1 MLLWHD
7 LQYFQNIIKSI
18 IRMIPTLLSMHWA
31 YATVWERML
40 WFIWLSILFRFYLLL
55 FTSQSCLLLN
65 GLLTSPGM
73 WRYSLCSK
81 LCTPTAWY
89 NMQPFFS
96 IRELPCSQRYFL
108 PWIGWIG
115 VLLSYTSISLDQIPS
130 SADVSTIITTCSLSK
145 YGYAI
150 PKLSSRTN
158 VARVNN
164 TARNV

>member
-1 MLLWHD
+1 MTW
-7 LQYFQNIIKSI
+7 
-18 IRMIPTLLSMHWA
+18 P
-31 YATVWERML
+31 
-40 WFIWLSILFRFYLLL
+40 SILSEYYQINNNNDNN
-55 FTSQSCLLLN
+55 FTVHALSL
-65 GLLTSPGM
+65 
-73 WRYSLCSK
+73 RYSVGTNALIHLALNFILILSPSIYFPK
-81 LCTPTAWY
+81 LFVIKWSTYLPWYLTPLTVLELCTPTAWY

-96 IRELPCSQRYFL
+96 IRELPCSRRHCP

-115 VLLSYTSISLDQIPS
+115 VLLSYTSISPDQIPS

-150 PKLSSRTN
+150 PKLSPRTN